1 METFPQK
8 DTAPLHLKIYQELRA
23 ELESKQL
30 AAQSRIPTE
39 RELSERFATT
49 RITVAKALSRL
60 TQEGFLE
67 RRPGAGTFV
76 RDWQQ
81 EQAPVVEPVSPI
93 EQVAVLSGY
102 TRNRDTALLVSGIA
116 EAFGD
121 DGSGRFALYDSRD
134 ELEQEAECLRRIHAQ
149 VLQGK
154 IRGLIALPAGQ
165 NENREAYAALAAA
178 GCKLVFVDRYL
189 TGIPADR
196 VTSENEGGTAQAI
209 AELVALG
216 HTRIAFLCSYPLPN
230 AVIRDRQAGYERALR
245 DAGLTIQPDWIRR
258 AEWARRT
265 GDVLPACPLDD
276 CEEIFREW
284 LSDPEPPTAIFC
296 SNDRALQSSLLTL
309 RQRGVRDKSK
319 IALAGFLNRSD
330 WVEHVQEPFL
340 GIRQWHEELGK
351 QAALLMHE
359 RLTATDTPTPNR
371 SISIGVDFVYHPS
384 AEAWRNP

>member
-1 METFPQK
+1 METFPPK
-8 DTAPLHLKIYQELRA
+8 DTVPLYVKIYQELRA
-23 ELESKQL
+23 ELESNQL
-30 AAQSRIPTE
+30 PPQSRIPTE

-49 RITVAKALSRL
+49 RITVAKALSLL

-76 RDWQQ
+76 Q
-81 EQAPVVEPVSPI
+81 EWRQERLAEPPSPI
-93 EQVAVLSGY
+93 DQVAVLSGY
-102 TRNRDTALLVSGIA
+102 TKNRDTALIVSGIA

-134 ELEQEAECLRRIHAQ
+134 ELAQEAECLRRIHAQ

-154 IRGLIALPAGQ
+154 IRGLIALPVGQ
-165 NENREAYAALAAA
+165 NENRDAYVALEAA

-196 VTSENEGGTAQAI
+196 VTSDNEGGTAQAI

-216 HTRIAFLCSYPLPN
+216 HTRIAFLCSYRLPN
-230 AVIRDRQAGYERALR
+230 AVIRDRQAGYERALS
-245 DAGLTIQPDWIRR
+245 DAGLTVRPEWIRR
-258 AEWARRT
+258 AEWARRI
-265 GDVLPACPLDD
+265 GYVLPTCPLDD
-276 CEEIFREW
+276 CEAIFKEW
-284 LSDPEPPTAIFC
+284 LQDPEPPTAIFC
-296 SNDRALQSSLLTL
+296 ANDRALQSGLLTL
-309 RQRGVRDKSK
+309 RQRGVRVGPG

-340 GIRQWHEELGK
+340 GIRQWQSELGK
-351 QAALLMHE
+351 QAAQLLHE
-359 RLTATDTPTPNR
+359 RLTATDTPAPNR

-384 AEAWRNP
+384 ADAWRNP